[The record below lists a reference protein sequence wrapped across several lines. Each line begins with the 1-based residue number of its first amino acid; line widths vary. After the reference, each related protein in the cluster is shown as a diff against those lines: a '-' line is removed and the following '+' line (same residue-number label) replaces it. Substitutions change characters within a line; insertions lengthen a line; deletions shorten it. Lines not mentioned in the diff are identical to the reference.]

1 MKIAMVASEARPFC
15 KTGGLADV
23 SYALSKELVS
33 MGNEVE
39 VIVPYYASVKEKF
52 GLYFKK
58 IDTFDLWMSW
68 RHQGANVYQGS
79 SDGITYYFIEN
90 YYFDRPNLY
99 GYGDDGER
107 FAFFAMAAREFL
119 TRQKGTPDI
128 IHVHD
133 WQAAMLPCLIKEVEG
148 FRKRFASTHFV
159 LTIHNPAFQG
169 MLDRSALGE
178 LYNLPEYL
186 FDDGKVR
193 LDDHVST
200 LKAGIYYAD
209 KITTVSP
216 THRQELLTP
225 EGGMHLDGDLRL
237 REWDF
242 CGILNGIDYLE
253 FDPEHDKHIPFP
265 YNSKNFVK
273 NKEKNRRALLE
284 EMNLSFYD
292 RPLYSV
298 VSRLTWQKGLDILFP
313 AIEELLY
320 RGCNVIVLG
329 SGEYHYEQELERLRR
344 AYPDKLGIYIGYSD
358 PLAHRIYA
366 ASDFFLMPSLF
377 EPCGLGQMI
386 AQRYGTLPIVR
397 RTGGLKDSVINFD
410 SSNEETSNG
419 FGFDN
424 YASDDMKYT
433 SIYAYDTWF
442 NKPLIERLK
451 KNAMETDNSWKK
463 SANYYYGVYV
473 ELVGRKQA
481 L

>member
-119 TRQKGTPDI
+119 TRRKGTPDI

-193 LDDHVST
+193 LDDRVST

-265 YNSKNFVK
+265 YNSKNFVE

-313 AIEELLY
+313 ALEELLY

-397 RTGGLKDSVINFD
+397 YTGGLKDSVIGYDGTNL
-410 SSNEETSNG
+410 ERANG
-419 FGFDN
+419 FGFFN
-424 YASDDMKYT
+424 YSYEAFRDMVILSYEVYKDLPT
-433 SIYAYDTWF
+433 R
-442 NKPLIERLK
+442 KQLV
-451 KNAMETDNSWKK
+451 KNAMKVDNSWSR
-463 SANYYYGVYV
+463 SAKDYLSLYKFIV
-473 ELVGRKQA
+473 K
-481 L
+481 

>member
-23 SYALSKELVS
+23 SYSLSKELVS

-39 VIVPYYASVKEKF
+39 IIIPYYMIIKNKF
-52 GLYFKK
+52 GSSFKK
-58 IDTFDLWMSW
+58 VDSFDFWMSW
-68 RHQGANVYQGS
+68 RHQGVNVFKGE

-90 YYFDRPNLY
+90 YFFDRNNLY
-99 GYGDDGER
+99 GDGDDGER
-107 FAFFAMAAREFL
+107 FALFAMAAREFL
-119 TRQKGTPDI
+119 ARKKDTPDI

-133 WQAAMLPCLIKEVEG
+133 WQAAILPCLIKEVQY
-148 FRKRFASTHFV
+148 FRDRFAKTHFV

-169 MLDRSALGE
+169 MLDKSALSE
-178 LYNLPEYL
+178 LFNLPEYL
-186 FDDGKVR
+186 FYDGRVR
-193 LDDHVST
+193 LDGRVST
-200 LKAGIYYAD
+200 LKAGIFYAD

-216 THRQELLTP
+216 THRQELLSS

-253 FDPEHDKHIPFP
+253 FDPEHDKQIPYP
-265 YNSKNFVK
+265 YGNTNILENKQK
-273 NKEKNRRALLE
+273 NKMDLLK
-284 EMNLSFYD
+284 EMGINYYD
-292 RPLYSV
+292 RPLYSI

-313 AIEELLY
+313 AMEELLY

-329 SGEYHYEQELERLRR
+329 SGEYQYEQRLEDLRR
-344 AYPDKLGIYIGYSD
+344 AYPDKLGIYIGYND
-358 PLAHRIYA
+358 ALAHRIYA

-410 SSNEETSNG
+410 SSNEDTSNG

-433 SIYAYDTWF
+433 SIYAYDVWF
-442 NKPLIERLK
+442 NKPLLEKLM
-451 KNAMETDNSWKK
+451 KNAMDTDNSWKK
-463 SANYYYGVYV
+463 SANYYYGVYK
-473 ELVGRKQA
+473 ELVNRK
-481 L
+481 